1 MTPTPDHQMPPQHD
15 TSTPTEDHQSTSTT
29 KITEPIRP
37 LHHDPTVIDFDA
49 DAPRLEINCTG
60 PAGPVRSVLASADVS
75 AAQGGPR
82 SC

>member
-1 MTPTPDHQMPPQHD
+1 MTRTADHQMTPEHD
-15 TSTPTEDHQSTSTT
+15 TSTPAEDHQSTTNG

>member
-1 MTPTPDHQMPPQHD
+1 MTPRPDHQMTFEHE
-15 TSTPTEDHQSTSTT
+15 TSTPAEDHPHTSTA

-49 DAPRLEINCTG
+49 GAPRPEINCTG